1 MQDKLLTAF
10 EAQRRACDMLGSPL
24 TAAIVGFCR
33 DDFAAG
39 GPVADLV
46 RGWQGDPLDDN
57 VPSDTVTP
65 IVVLVDVSAS
75 LFSAVAPTAVSVT
88 SPVPESIAKYPSSL
102 PLVIA

>member
-1 MQDKLLTAF
+1 MFVTIVPSAP
-10 EAQRRACDMLGSPL
+10 EPSRREIAVGSV
-24 TAAIVGFCR
+24 TVGASFW
-33 DDFAAG
+33 ASNLISSGAS
-39 GPVADLV
+39 
-46 RGWQGDPLDDN
+46 LDDN